1 MGLDDEAAD
10 DTLTADDIFAG
21 PESDDDEEMI
31 AAGGN
36 DDSDGSAKIALIA
49 IDRSLSAWRV
59 MQSSLSEKADSI
71 RPMLIELDRL
81 RRTVEQIFPHAR
93 DFIRPGFDEV
103 ISDFV
108 S

>member
-1 MGLDDEAAD
+1 M
-10 DTLTADDIFAG
+10 F
-21 PESDDDEEMI
+21 

-59 MQSSLSEKADSI
+59 MRSSVSEKAESI
-71 RPMLIELDRL
+71 RPMLVELERL
-81 RRTVEQIFPHAR
+81 RCDVEQIFPHAR
-93 DFIRPGFDEV
+93 DFIRPVFDEV

>member
-1 MGLDDEAAD
+1 M
-10 DTLTADDIFAG
+10 TADNIFAG
-21 PESDDDEEMI
+21 PESDDDEEMFE
-31 AAGGN
+31 AGGN

-71 RPMLIELDRL
+71 QPMLLELERL
-81 RRTVEQIFPHAR
+81 RRATEQTFPHAR